1 MNYINID
8 KKRLCGRN
16 NNVVPPLIIDYSTI
30 ENVEF
35 TFINSQNQIIPVE
48 DGLSGFYMAGSVK
61 MGEPSCEL
69 LFLSKDFQ
77 IVDGKLVFS
86 IDTYTQ
92 PYLRQIKKKNTEIN
106 IEIGQISLESKKIW
120 LRDYALANPRVYVA
134 GLSPQEIESND
145 YYTKTEVNELIDA
158 SEAYTDEQAAAA
170 LNDAKAYADG
180 QDAAT
185 LASATAYTDEQIEHL
200 EISGYV
206 TDEELES
213 AKAELESDIALK
225 ADESDLQL
233 VSGAVDSLAQDITGK
248 AAKADVDIISGK
260 VDGHI
265 ADSEIHTTALEKAAW
280 DAKQN
285 AITADNK
292 LGYDLLSGTPTI
304 PTKTSDLAN
313 DSGFATSGYVDD
325 GLALKQ
331 DIIDES
337 NPISGNAVLVTYDPW
352 TGDPEFTAEAAIN
365 MAHSEALQ
373 AQADATQA
381 NADIQIVSGAL
392 DGKLD
397 IPSGGTVGQVVTK
410 TADGAEWAALQI
422 ADYTVPDYF
431 TVTAAAENCEVMII
445 ENIAGAAGLK
455 AVLEYSTD
463 GGLTWFNYAWSSGQ
477 GTLITLAN
485 VGDSVMFRGD
495 NDSFSYNFLGQ
506 YYHLWAS
513 QNFKASGNLISLLD
527 KKVKKKEAPGS
538 AFIYFFSHLG
548 KLIDASELVLPKGNF
563 STYFGTFW
571 GCSNLNEIHVNWISW
586 PANTNNW
593 VKGVAASGTFY
604 CPYGL
609 PIIRDG
615 FHIPAGWDIVYTDV
629 PESVLSGAAAA
640 TEALTMING

>member
-1 MNYINID
+1 M
-8 KKRLCGRN
+8 L
-16 NNVVPPLIIDYSTI
+16 S
-30 ENVEF
+30 
-35 TFINSQNQIIPVE
+35 SQ
-48 DGLSGFYMAGSVK
+48 
-61 MGEPSCEL
+61 
-69 LFLSKDFQ
+69 
-77 IVDGKLVFS
+77 
-86 IDTYTQ
+86 T
-92 PYLRQIKKKNTEIN
+92 
-106 IEIGQISLESKKIW
+106 
-120 LRDYALANPRVYVA
+120 
-134 GLSPQEIESND
+134 
-145 YYTKTEVNELIDA
+145 
-158 SEAYTDEQAAAA
+158 YTDEAISHI
-170 LNDAKAYADG
+170 G
-180 QDAAT
+180 
-185 LASATAYTDEQIEHL
+185 
-200 EISGYV
+200 ISGYV
-206 TDEELES
+206 TDEELEA
-213 AKAELESDIALK
+213 AKAELDGKIALK
-225 ADESDLQL
+225 ADEADLQV
-233 VSGAVDSLAQDITGK
+233 VSGAVDTNSENIQTLSGDVDALKLDITHK
-248 AAKADVDIISGK
+248 AEQSVVDAISGDLDELSGK
-260 VDGHI
+260 VD
-265 ADSEIHTTALEKAAW
+265 
-280 DAKQN
+280 
-285 AITADNK
+285 AITV
-292 LGYDLLSGTPTI
+292 
-304 PTKTSDLAN
+304 PTKVSELDN
-313 DSGFATSGYVDD
+313 DSGYATSGYVDD

-373 AQADATQA
+373 AQDDAAQA

-392 DGKLD
+392 DEKLD
-397 IPSGGTVGQVVTK
+397 APSGGTSGQVLTK

-431 TVTAAAENCEVMII
+431 TVTAADANCEVRID

-527 KKVKKKEAPGS
+527 KKVKKKEAPGN
-538 AFIYFFSHLG
+538 AFIYFFSYLG

-571 GCSNLNEIHVNWISW
+571 HCPNLNEIHVNWTSW

-593 VKGVAASGTFY
+593 LDSVSASGTFY

-615 FHIPAGWDIVYTDV
+615 FHIPAGWDVIYTDV
-629 PESVLSGAAAA
+629 PESVVSGAAAA
-640 TEALTMING
+640 AEALTMING

>member
-1 MNYINID
+1 MTHYINIE

-16 NNVVPPLIIDYSTI
+16 NGVVPPLMVDYSTI
-30 ENVEF
+30 ETLEF
-35 TFINSQNQIIPVE
+35 QFINSKQQLQPL
-48 DGLSGFYMAGSVK
+48 DAGLSGFYMAGSLK
-61 MGEPSCEL
+61 MGDPSCEL
-69 LFLSKDFQ
+69 LFLSKDFA
-77 IVDGKLVFS
+77 IEDGKLKFS

-106 IEIGQISLESKKIW
+106 IEIGQIALDTKKVW

-145 YYTKTEVNELIDA
+145 FYTKSEVNELV
-158 SEAYTDEQAAAA
+158 DEQAAAT
-170 LNDAKAYADG
+170 LNDAKNYADG

-185 LASATAYTDEQIEHL
+185 LASANAYTDEAISHIEL
-200 EISGYV
+200 SGYA
-206 TDEELES
+206 TDEELEA
-213 AKAELESDIALK
+213 AKAELEADIALK
-225 ADESDLQL
+225 ASEADLQI
-233 VSGAVDSLAQDITGK
+233 VSGAVDT
-248 AAKADVDIISGK
+248 
-260 VDGHI
+260 
-265 ADSEIHTTALEKAAW
+265 
-280 DAKQN
+280 
-285 AITADNK
+285 
-292 LGYDLLSGTPTI
+292 
-304 PTKTSDLAN
+304 
-313 DSGFATSGYVDD
+313 
-325 GLALKQ
+325 
-331 DIIDES
+331 
-337 NPISGNAVLVTYDPW
+337 
-352 TGDPEFTAEAAIN
+352 
-365 MAHSEALQ
+365 
-373 AQADATQA
+373 
-381 NADIQIVSGAL
+381 
-392 DGKLD
+392 KLD
-397 IPSGGTVGQVVTK
+397 APSGGTSGQVLTK
-410 TADGAEWAALQI
+410 TTDGAEWAALQI

-431 TVTAAAENCEVMII
+431 TVTAADANCEVRID

-527 KKVKKKEAPGS
+527 KKVKKKEAPAS
-538 AFIYFFSHLG
+538 AFIYFFSYLG

-571 GCSNLNEIHVNWISW
+571 HCPNLNEIHVNWTSW

-593 VKGVAASGTFY
+593 LDSVSASGTFY

-615 FHIPAGWDIVYTDV
+615 FHIPVGWDVIYTDV
-629 PESVLSGAAAA
+629 PESVVSGAAAA

>member
-1 MNYINID
+1 MINYININ
-8 KKRLCGRN
+8 KGRLVGRN
-16 NNVVPPLIIDYSTI
+16 NNVCPPLIFAFDTIAELSFQFIDDR
-30 ENVEF
+30 
-35 TFINSQNQIIPVE
+35 QQIQHLDPSE
-48 DGLSGFYMAGSVK
+48 LSGLYFAGSLK
-61 MGEPSCEL
+61 LGEQSYNL
-69 LFLSKDFQ
+69 LFLSKDYT
-77 IVDGKLVFS
+77 VENDTVTFS
-86 IDTYTQ
+86 TETYTI
-92 PYLRQIKKKNTEIN
+92 PYLEKIRKPNTEIW
-106 IEIGQISLESKKIW
+106 IEMGQISLDKKRV
-120 LRDYALANPRVYVA
+120 LMRSNALAFPRCYSS
-134 GLSPQEIESND
+134 GNDPLPIDTSNF
-145 YYTKTEVNELIDA
+145 YTKEETQELLA
-158 SEAYTDEQAAAA
+158 QNLSSAQ
-170 LNDAKAYADG
+170 AYADG

-206 TDEELES
+206 TDEELEA

-233 VSGAVDSLAQDITGK
+233 VSGEVDSLAQDITGK
-248 AAKADVDIISGK
+248 ADKAAVDIISGT

-265 ADSEIHTTALEKAAW
+265 ADSTIHTTALEKAAW

-292 LGYDLLSGTPTI
+292 LDYALLSGTPAI
-304 PTKTSDLAN
+304 PTKTSDLTN
-313 DSGFATSGYVDD
+313 DSGYATSGYVDD

-381 NADIQIVSGAL
+381 NADIQIVSGIV
-392 DGKLD
+392 DTKLEA
-397 IPSGGTVGQVVTK
+397 PSGGTAGQVLTK

-431 TVTAAAENCEVMII
+431 TVTAAAANCEVRIN

-463 GGLTWFNYAWSSGQ
+463 GGLTWFNYAWSSGK

-527 KKVKKKEAPGS
+527 KKVKKKEAPGN
-538 AFIYFFSHLG
+538 AFIYFFSYLRN
-548 KLIDASELVLPKGNF
+548 LIDASELILPKGNF
-563 STYFGTFW
+563 STYFGTFLS
-571 GCSNLNEIHVNWISW
+571 CSNLNEIHVDWISW

-593 VKGVAASGTFY
+593 LDSVAASGTFY

-615 FHIPAGWDIVYTDV
+615 FHIPAGWDVIYTDV